1 MFPCKCK
8 NSFILK
14 QVLLINSLASMDSDT
29 FTVLGRNWSV
39 LLSNGSQVA
48 LRINKDGNPENL
60 DYNDRMQYAQEAR
73 NIIMNESQEQVCC

>member
-1 MFPCKCK
+1 
-8 NSFILK
+8 
-14 QVLLINSLASMDSDT
+14 MDSDT

-73 NIIMNESQEQVCC
+73 SIIMNESQEQVCCWSVG

>member
-1 MFPCKCK
+1 
-8 NSFILK
+8 
-14 QVLLINSLASMDSDT
+14 MDSDT

-60 DYNDRMQYAQEAR
+60 DYNDRIQYAQEAR
-73 NIIMNESQEQVCC
+73 NIIMNESQEQVCCWSVG